1 MPLYEPSAFPSVRD
15 QVALYE
21 ATGGREG
28 GTLAG
33 RPVVILTTTGARTG
47 SLRKTPLMRIE
58 HDGAYIAV
66 ASYGGAPHHPAWY
79 RNLIAEPRVTL
90 QDGPTIIRLRAREA
104 SGPERDRL
112 WPIADAAWPDFP
124 AYRAA
129 AAPREIPLVLLE
141 APAEPRKEAGTIR

>member
-1 MPLYEPSAFPSVRD
+1 VPAYEPSVFPSVRD

-33 RPVVILTTTGARTG
+33 RPVVILTSTGARTG

-66 ASYGGAPHHPAWY
+66 ASYGGAPHHPDWY
-79 RNLIAEPRVTL
+79 QNLVAEPRVTL
-90 QDGPTIIRLRAREA
+90 QDGPEIKELTARETVGA
-104 SGPERDRL
+104 ERERL
-112 WPIADAAWPDFP
+112 WRVADAAWPDFP

-129 AAPREIPLVLLE
+129 ASPREIPLLLLE
-141 APAEPRKEAGTIR
+141 PR